1 MKKIFFA
8 IIIAF
13 VLNFFWEISQS
24 FLYAPHY
31 KGFEQLIS
39 VHLWASASDVMI
51 VSVILLASEIIFE
64 RFLKNE
70 NKKVGL
76 FSVIFLGFL
85 LAVAIEKYA
94 LTTGM
99 WAYNSWMPVI
109 PWLKVGLAPVIQM
122 MLIPAVVWMF
132 LKKKEE
138 R

>member
-64 RFLKNE
+64 RFLKIQKIATTSS
-70 NKKVGL
+70 KK
-76 FSVIFLGFL
+76 I
-85 LAVAIEKYA
+85 IEKII
-94 LTTGM
+94 GQ
-99 WAYNSWMPVI
+99 V
-109 PWLKVGLAPVIQM
+109 
-122 MLIPAVVWMF
+122 
-132 LKKKEE
+132 
-138 R
+138 